1 MSLLAI
7 LQSFL
12 LIAGALMFCIG
23 SLGLI
28 RFPDTYTRIHAL
40 TKADNLGLGL
50 IVLAL
55 ILNVESV
62 ALALK
67 LLLIWGLVMIAS
79 ALSGHLVAWE
89 ADEQCIPLCQP
100 GETERHLES
109 EDE

>member
-1 MSLLAI
+1 MSLLLI
-7 LQSFL
+7 LQGFL
-12 LIAGALMFCIG
+12 LIFGALMFCVG

-67 LLLIWGLVMIAS
+67 LLLIWGLVMLAS

-89 ADEQCIPLCQP
+89 ADKQGVPLCQP
-100 GETERHLES
+100 GENERPQEP
-109 EDE
+109 ENE